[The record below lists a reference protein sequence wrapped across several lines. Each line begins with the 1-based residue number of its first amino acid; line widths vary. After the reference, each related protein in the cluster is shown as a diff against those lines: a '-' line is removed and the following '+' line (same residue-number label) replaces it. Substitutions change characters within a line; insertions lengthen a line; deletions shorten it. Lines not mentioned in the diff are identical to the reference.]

1 MTTEKRVR
9 VLIIDDSAVV
19 RSMVRKI
26 LLRDSHLEIVGAASN
41 PYEAKDM
48 ILQTKPDVLTLDI
61 EMPRMD
67 GLTFLKILMKEHPLP
82 VIILSSLTQE
92 GSDVAFEALR
102 LGAVDVIA
110 KPQGSG
116 TLNDIAPV
124 IIEKIK
130 GAAEVGINRIRHTYL
145 RNVNKPQ
152 AGAAEKK
159 PANDGANAIAASAGR
174 LPVRNFTKDSII
186 LIGAST
192 GGTEAIKAVL
202 KKFPEKVPPIA
213 VVQHIP
219 PYFSKSFADRLNQ
232 ICAMEVREARDGD
245 RLKPG
250 ICLIAP
256 GDFHMLLQKDGS
268 GYFVRIQKGPKIWHQ
283 RPAVD
288 MLFKSAVSCA
298 NKNVTATILTGMGK
312 DGAEG
317 MLELKRS
324 GAKTLAQDEASSV
337 VYGMPRA
344 AKEIGAVDQVVS
356 LNRMAESLLNSL
368 S

>member
-1 MTTEKRVR
+1 MSPDKRVR

-26 LLRDSHLEIVGAASN
+26 LLRDETLEIVGAASN

-130 GAAEVGINRIRHTYL
+130 GAAQVGINRIRHTYL
-145 RNVNKPQ
+145 RNVNKSPAPTGRSAAPEAKAAAV
-152 AGAAEKK
+152 AGPHLPPK
-159 PANDGANAIAASAGR
+159 PFS
-174 LPVRNFTKDSII
+174 KDTII

-202 KKFPEKVPPIA
+202 KKLPQQVPPIA

-219 PYFSKSFADRLNQ
+219 PYFSKSFADRLNEL
-232 ICAMEVREARDGD
+232 CAMEVREARDGD

-250 ICLIAP
+250 VCLVAP
-256 GDFHMLLQKDGS
+256 GDFHMLLHKDAS
-268 GYFVRIQKGPKIWHQ
+268 GYYVKVQKGPKIWHQ

-288 MLFKSAVSCA
+288 MLFKSAVSSA
-298 NKNVTATILTGMGK
+298 GKSATAAILTGMGK

-317 MLELKRS
+317 MLELKKA
-324 GAKTLAQDEASSV
+324 GCKTLAQDEASSV

-344 AKEIGAVDQVVS
+344 AKEIGAVDHVVS

-368 S
+368 SK

>member
-1 MTTEKRVR
+1 
-9 VLIIDDSAVV
+9 
-19 RSMVRKI
+19 MVRKI
-26 LLRDSHLEIVGAASN
+26 LLRDDKLEIVGAASN
-41 PYEAKDM
+41 PFEAKDL

-130 GAAEVGINRIRHTYL
+130 GASQVGINRIRHTYL
-145 RNVNKPQ
+145 RNVNKSPKPQ
-152 AGAAEKK
+152 SE
-159 PANDGANAIAASAGR
+159 DGRVTQKQAPVATGETR
-174 LPVRNFTKDSII
+174 LPARPFGRDSII

-202 KKFPEKVPPIA
+202 RKLPQNVPPIA

-219 PYFSKSFADRLNQ
+219 PYFSKSFADRLNEL
-232 ICAMEVREARDGD
+232 CAMNVKEARDGD
-245 RLKPG
+245 RLQPG
-250 ICLIAP
+250 TCLIAP
-256 GDFHMLLQKDGS
+256 GDFHMLLQKNGS
-268 GYFVRIQKGPKIWHQ
+268 GYSVKVQQGPKIWHQ

-288 MLFKSAVSCA
+288 MLFKSAVSIA
-298 NKNVTATILTGMGK
+298 GKSVTAMILTGMGK

-317 MLELKRS
+317 MLELKKA
-324 GAKTLAQDEASSV
+324 GATTLAQDEASSV

-356 LNRMAESLLNSL
+356 LNRMAETLLNSL
-368 S
+368 AK